1 MTTIGYQTPRETLI
15 GLNFLRSFAPKT
27 KFNNSIYQLKVRSN
41 QTSSHKKT
49 NSFKQTKS

>member
-1 MTTIGYQTPRETLI
+1 MTTIGYQTLL

-41 QTSSHKKT
+41 QFTQKNKQFQT
-49 NSFKQTKS
+49 NKVLKMLKV